1 MKSFQNLR
9 IFGHIRH
16 KAITSPQTQPLN
28 GPTMP
33 CHLQIPKPST
43 TFPQPYHT
51 LQDQMMVYVK
61 QGRRKGNDLSVVQQS
76 LVELTEE
83 NQF

>member
-1 MKSFQNLR
+1 
-9 IFGHIRH
+9 
-16 KAITSPQTQPLN
+16 
-28 GPTMP
+28 MP

-61 QGRRKGNDLSVVQQS
+61 QGRRKGNDLPVVQQS